1 MSHLVLFGDS
11 IFDNQAYVPPNQTV
25 IDHLQALLPANWQA
39 TLLAVDGSTTSSIPA
54 QLARLPSDASH
65 LVLSVGGNDAIGQL
79 HIIQEPVENIG
90 EAFNLL
96 YDHIVEF
103 ERNYHRVLDAILSRN
118 LPTTICTIYAGW
130 FEGMLERKITST
142 ALRLFNDAIV
152 INAFKKQLPIIDLR
166 LVCAEEVDYANPI
179 EPSSIGGKKIAQAIV
194 SAVINSH
201 ITKFVRVYQ

>member
-118 LPTTICTIYAGW
+118 LPATICTIYAGW

-201 ITKFVRVYQ
+201 ITKFARVYQ

>member
-201 ITKFVRVYQ
+201 ITKFARVYQ